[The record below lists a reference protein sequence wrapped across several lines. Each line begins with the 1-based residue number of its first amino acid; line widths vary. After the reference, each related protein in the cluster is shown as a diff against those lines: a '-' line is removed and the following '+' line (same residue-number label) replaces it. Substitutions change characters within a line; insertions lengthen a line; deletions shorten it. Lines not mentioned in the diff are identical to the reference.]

1 MDLSDDDA
9 NRPAARAD
17 EHHEERDRGESVPQ
31 SPQTS
36 TGAAQLVSG
45 HDDEGEPRRLRSEER
60 RVGKEWSERRRE
72 VRCKQKTAY
81 EIRDVT
87 GVQTCALPISA
98 AGAVTY
104 GLVRRRRQPPGRP
117 RR

>member
-9 NRPAARAD
+9 NPPAARAD

-45 HDDEGEPRRLRSEER
+45 HDDEGEPRRLIVPR
-60 RVGKEWSERRRE
+60 
-72 VRCKQKTAY
+72 
-81 EIRDVT
+81 
-87 GVQTCALPISA
+87 A
-98 AGAVTY
+98 AHR
-104 GLVRRRRQPPGRP
+104 LLI
-117 RR
+117 